1 MWCAKWKALRSRL
14 PPTANTAKAAKLT
27 ASRNETAAGEVSFS
41 PGQTGAASSS
51 KPSSTSSKHAAPE
64 TFSSISAEPAATTTT
79 LTIAGPSS
87 FCAQSPAPASVPPK
101 SESAPSPVTK
111 IDPKT
116 VLLQN
121 MRDIDVDSIEHL
133 LFRMLDIGLSF
144 LRLVDKNKRSETHAR
159 ILCIY
164 CVPTIQAMHT

>member
-27 ASRNETAAGEVSFS
+27 ASRNEIAAGEVSFS

-51 KPSSTSSKHAAPE
+51 IPSSTSSKHTTPE
-64 TFSSISAEPAATTTT
+64 TFFSLVAEPATTSMAP
-79 LTIAGPSS
+79 TIAGPSS
-87 FCAQSPAPASVPPK
+87 VCAQSPAPASIPSK
-101 SESAPSPVTK
+101 SESARSSVTK
-111 IDPKT
+111 IDPKA
-116 VLLQN
+116 VLLQS

-144 LRLVDKNKRSETHAR
+144 LRLVDKNKRFETHVR

-164 CVPTIQAMHT
+164 CVPTT